1 MGGDVQ
7 RPVEPMTSEPFAA
20 KPPRRTLAEDALN
33 LPNLLTMG
41 RIAAIPF
48 LVWLLDSP
56 TPVRGFWACIVFTAA
71 AITDLLDGYL
81 ARKLDVVSVLG
92 KFLDPLA
99 DKLIVMAALVWM
111 VPMGRIPPWAVVLLL
126 AREISVTG
134 LRSVAASE
142 GVVISAGNEGKTKTA
157 LQMIGIVAL
166 VLGYPYHL
174 AYLGIDLGVVDM
186 VRVGQMLVYLSL
198 LFSFASAAQYARL
211 FGAAVEAKERRR
223 RDASP

>member
-1 MGGDVQ
+1 MLGLN
-7 RPVEPMTSEPFAA
+7 PT
-20 KPPRRTLAEDALN
+20 PRRRTMADDAFN

-48 LVWLLDSP
+48 FIWLLDSP
-56 TPVRGFWACIVFTAA
+56 TPIRGFWACIVFTAA
-71 AITDLLDGYL
+71 AITDILDGYL
-81 ARKLDVVSVLG
+81 ARKLGVVSVLG

-99 DKLIVMAALVWM
+99 DKLIVMAALVWLVSLRR
-111 VPMGRIPPWAVVLLL
+111 VPAWVVVLLL

-166 VLGYPYHL
+166 VLGHPYHL
-174 AYLGIDLGVVDM
+174 SYLGIDLGIVDM
-186 VRVGQMLVYLSL
+186 VHVGQMLVYVSL
-198 LFSFASAAQYARL
+198 LFSFASAAQYVRL
-211 FGAAVEAKERRR
+211 FAAAVEAKDQRRQ
-223 RDASP
+223 DVA